1 MLGGPR
7 RHVHLWVHHQRDPS
21 PSRPKTASGEYQV
34 KAKTA
39 GEVQDLKN
47 ADTIADLQAKLRAA
61 QAELSRASMQRDY
74 VLRLLRQQQTLST
87 ARIQN
92 DALAF
97 FREKDSIFAH
107 ALAFI
112 PRRFKDAI
120 PLRTRQFLKDI
131 IVRIG

>member
-1 MLGGPR
+1 MSKVQVPHAPKPPR
-7 RHVHLWVHHQRDPS
+7 ES
-21 PSRPKTASGEYQV
+21 PECQV
-34 KAKTA
+34 KAKSV

-61 QAELSRASMQRDY
+61 QAEASRASMQRDY

-107 ALAFI
+107 VLAFI
-112 PRRFKDAI
+112 PRRFKDVV
-120 PLRTRQFLKDI
+120 P
-131 IVRIG
+131 

>member
-1 MLGGPR
+1 MKG
-7 RHVHLWVHHQRDPS
+7 D
-21 PSRPKTASGEYQV
+21 A
-34 KAKTA
+34 A
-39 GEVQDLKN
+39 GKVQDLN
-47 ADTIADLQAKLRAA
+47 DVDTIVDLQAKLQAA
-61 QAELSRASMQRDY
+61 QADATRASMQRDY

-97 FREKDSIFAH
+97 FREKDSVFAH

-112 PRRFKDAI
+112 PRRFKDVI
-120 PLRTRQFLKDI
+120 PLRTRQFLKDM